1 MTAAIGATA
10 TPLHD
15 AVVQFLQADG
25 WPVTV
30 TTTPAPTVETRFAG
44 RGHEWPCTARTFER
58 QGQVVFDS
66 AVPLTVPEHLQAS
79 MAVLLIH
86 ANWELLTGAFS
97 LAAISGDVRFRT
109 SLLLPDGAALAPA
122 AVKGL
127 VYANVLTVDRCL
139 PVLAAAAAGQL
150 GVVEALER
158 LAL

>member
-1 MTAAIGATA
+1 MITA

-15 AVVQFLQADG
+15 AVAEFLRNDG
-25 WPVTV
+25 WPTAVSSGPV
-30 TTTPAPTVETRFAG
+30 PTIDTRFAG
-44 RGHEWPCTARTFER
+44 HGFEWMCSVRTFEA

-66 AVPLTVPEHLQAS
+66 AVPVTVPERLQAA

-109 SLLLPDGAALAPA
+109 SLLLPDGAPLVPA

-139 PVLAAAAAGQL
+139 PVLAAAAAGEL
-150 GVVEALER
+150 SIPEALER

>member
-1 MTAAIGATA
+1 MTTATA

-15 AVVQFLQADG
+15 ALVDFLRADG
-25 WPVTV
+25 WPLTV
-30 TTTPAPTVETRFAG
+30 THLPVPTVETRFAG
-44 RGHEWPCTARTFER
+44 HGHEWACAGRTFEP

-66 AVPLTVPEHLQAS
+66 AVPIAIAERLRPG
-79 MAVLLIH
+79 MAALLIH

-97 LAAISGDVRFRT
+97 LAPGSGDVRFRT
-109 SLLLPDGAALAPA
+109 SLLLPDGAPLEAA

-139 PVLAAAAAGQL
+139 PALAAAASGEL
-150 GVVEALER
+150 GIPEALDR

>member
-1 MTAAIGATA
+1 MTTGTA
-10 TPLHD
+10 TPLLD
-15 AVVQFLQADG
+15 AVVDFLRQDG

-30 TTTPAPTVETRFAG
+30 SDSPVPTVTTRFAG
-44 RGHEWPCTARTFER
+44 HGVDWACVSRTFEP

-66 AVPLTVPEHLQAS
+66 AVPLAISERLQPG

-86 ANWELLTGAFS
+86 ANSELLTGAFS
-97 LAAISGDVRFRT
+97 LVPDTGEVRFRT
-109 SLLLPDGAALAPA
+109 SMLLPDGATLTPP

-139 PVLAAAAAGQL
+139 PALAAAASGEL
-150 GVVEALER
+150 GIAEALER

>member
-1 MTAAIGATA
+1 MTTMTG

-15 AVVQFLQADG
+15 AVVDFLRTDG
-25 WPVTV
+25 WPTAVSS
-30 TTTPAPTVETRFAG
+30 TPPPTVETRFAG
-44 RGHEWPCTARTFER
+44 HGFEWLCSARTFEP

-66 AVPLTVPEHLQAS
+66 AVPVAVPERLQAS

-97 LAAISGDVRFRT
+97 LSAVSGDVRFRT
-109 SLLLPDGAALAPA
+109 SLLLPDGAPLTPS

-139 PVLAAAAAGQL
+139 PVLAAAAAGEL
-150 GVVEALER
+150 GIAEALER

>member
-1 MTAAIGATA
+1 VTAAPSVSS

-15 AVVQFLQADG
+15 AVAGFLRSDG

-30 TTTPAPTVETRFAG
+30 TTTPVPTVETRFAG
-44 RGHEWPCTARTFER
+44 HGHEWPCTARTFER

-66 AVPLTVPEHLQAS
+66 AVPLTVPDPLQAS

-109 SLLLPDGAALAPA
+109 SLLLPDGAGLAPA

-139 PVLAAAAAGQL
+139 PVLVAAASGEL
-150 GVVEALER
+150 GVFEALER

>member
-1 MTAAIGATA
+1 MTTVTA

-15 AVVQFLQADG
+15 ALVDFLRTDG
-25 WPVTV
+25 WPITV
-30 TTTPAPTVETRFAG
+30 SSAPVPTVETRFAG
-44 RGHEWPCTARTFER
+44 HGYDWPCAGRTFEP

-66 AVPLTVPEHLQAS
+66 AVPLAISERLRPG
-79 MAVLLIH
+79 MAALLIH

-97 LAAISGDVRFRT
+97 LAPDTGDVRFRT
-109 SLLLPDGAALAPA
+109 SLLLPDGAALVPA

-139 PVLAAAAAGQL
+139 PALAAAASGDL
-150 GVVEALER
+150 GIPEALER